1 MKPARLMLGV
11 CALFFI
17 LMAGAT
23 VFSVGRDYARLPK
36 TELVLARPEGD
47 NTYTVPLAAVRED
60 GEGRTFLLFVREK
73 EGPWGKEYVCRRA
86 FLNLLR
92 QDPEGGSALVA
103 GQDLCRYP
111 IAGASEESL
120 ADGQRVRFATEV
132 RP

>member
-47 NTYTVPLAAVRED
+47 NTYTVPLAAVRE
-60 GEGRTFLLFVREK
+60 E